1 MKTKVLYFHTGKSSF
16 VVKDIEILKINYQVV
31 DFLFDTSNKQRYLLQ
46 ILRQLYFILF
56 NIFSAKLVVC
66 QFAGHHSFFPILFS
80 KFFFKK
86 SVVVAGGTDCVSF
99 PSIQYGNFNNRF
111 LSFTTAFSLKSC
123 DLILPVHQTL
133 VEYDYTYQTN
143 DYKKQGYQFFVPNI
157 KTPYQVIPNG
167 YDSQKWFCDTQKEN
181 NSFVTIGAGLDSR
194 FGFKL
199 KGIDLI
205 FEIAKKFPD
214 CTFYIVGGSGI
225 KHPAPSNVKLLD
237 KIPNDELRFFLSKI
251 RFYLQLSM
259 SEGFPNALSEA
270 MLCECVPIISNV
282 GGMPDMVSETGFLLK
297 HKDVNELYDILE
309 DALHNSNLNQLGQQA
324 RNRIA
329 EKYTF
334 SNRKEKLLSAIN
346 QLI

>member
-16 VVKDIEILKINYQVV
+16 VLKDIDILKINYNVV
-31 DFLFDTSNKQRYLLQ
+31 DFLFDTNNKKRYWIQ
-46 ILRQLYFILF
+46 IIRQLYFILF
-56 NIFSAKLVVC
+56 NIFSARLVVC

-80 KFFFKK
+80 NLLFKK

-99 PSIQYGNFNNRF
+99 PSIRYGNFNNRF

-123 DLILPVHQTL
+123 DLILPVHQSL
-133 VEYDYTYQTN
+133 VEYDYYYQPN
-143 DYKKQGYQFFVPNI
+143 DYKKQGYKYFVPNI

-167 YDSQKWFCDTQKEN
+167 YDAQKWFCDTEKES

-205 FEIAKKFPD
+205 FEIAEKFPD
-214 CTFYIVGGSGI
+214 CIFYVIGGFGI
-225 KHPAPSNVKLLD
+225 RYPAPSNVKLLD
-237 KIPNDELRFFLSKI
+237 KIPNHELRAILSKM

-270 MLCECVPIISNV
+270 MLCECVPIVSNV
-282 GGMPDMVSETGFLLK
+282 GGMPDMVSNNGFILH
-297 HKDVNELYDILE
+297 HKNLTELSDILNK
-309 DALHNSNLNQLGQQA
+309 ALHHNHLYQIGKQA
-324 RNRIA
+324 RERIT
-329 EKYTF
+329 ENYTYN
-334 SNRKEKLLSAIN
+334 NRKEQLLSAID